1 MRQMEASRRNIRA
14 VKLRLS
20 QTLANLRQRLNRA
33 TDRSTNEHF
42 LTMRM
47 RGGRQMPAS
56 VRAAEARS
64 GLDLDSAARAT

>member
-1 MRQMEASRRNIRA
+1 MRVVE
-14 VKLRLS
+14 LRLS
-20 QTLANLRQRLNRA
+20 QSLANLRQRLNWA
-33 TDRSTNEHF
+33 IDRSTNEHF
-42 LTMRM
+42 LVMRM